1 MWYEKAEK
9 NGDIDAMN
17 NLGYMYFTGTGVEQ
31 DYKKAFELYKKG
43 SALYEPSSMCGL
55 GICYA
60 TGKGTEKNED
70 SALFWLMESA
80 KMGNE
85 DAMKWLDKLKL
96 QMSLKSFGLI

>member
-1 MWYEKAEK
+1 
-9 NGDIDAMN
+9 
-17 NLGYMYFTGTGVEQ
+17 
-31 DYKKAFELYKKG
+31 
-43 SALYEPSSMCGL
+43 MCGL